1 MQIVFICL
9 NREYCNRV
17 MVASQCELFLQCC
30 GSLSSLIQFAD
41 HLQNICSLHS
51 NVNSSEYPLF
61 ILLRLNPLSQRK
73 LPIVISLSRMLCFG
87 RVCASPCALNVSTAL
102 QGACTNGFPSEKPGG
117 PQKECQRFL
126 LTHRCKNN
134 DYHLHNIT
142 ADLGPQ
148 AKFFTNSVP
157 WVVKVN
163 NHWPGVGLA
172 GCGLR

>member
-102 QGACTNGFPSEKPGG
+102 QGAYTLLLSWVSYSSFCSSFMLLSESP
-117 PQKECQRFL
+117 FL
-126 LTHRCKNN
+126 CKA
-134 DYHLHNIT
+134 LVSSVFLQFTLVHN
-142 ADLGPQ
+142 
-148 AKFFTNSVP
+148 K
-157 WVVKVN
+157 
-163 NHWPGVGLA
+163 
-172 GCGLR
+172 